1 MKRNKIEKQEEV
13 KKIITKLTELKLT
26 IIYDPIK
33 QLFNILKD
41 YVKNDKDIKINI
53 PFPEIHK
60 TIEGYLPINK
70 NREVMVKLT
79 NSK

>member
-33 QLFNILKD
+33 QLFNI
-41 YVKNDKDIKINI
+41 
-53 PFPEIHK
+53 F
-60 TIEGYLPINK
+60 
-70 NREVMVKLT
+70 
-79 NSK
+79 